1 VTHTPGPWTVGS
13 TLTNEG
19 ELPIVS
25 EHRRVALVDCQSPPR
40 RGERWKSNCAERDA
54 NACLIAAAPEL
65 LAALRLVVGL
75 ADNEAVESGDCRNP
89 DNPFAIARAA
99 IAKATT

>member
-1 VTHTPGPWTVGS
+1 VTHTPGPWETRQ
-13 TLTNEG
+13 LTNSTRIYAPEFNNAEICSIQRSRFSSG
-19 ELPIVS
+19 PTTT
-25 EHRRVALVDCQSPPR
+25 RREADAL
-40 RGERWKSNCAERDA
+40 
-54 NACLIAAAPEL
+54 LIAAAPEL

>member
-1 VTHTPGPWTVGS
+1 
-13 TLTNEG
+13 
-19 ELPIVS
+19 VS
-25 EHRRVALVDCQSPPR
+25 EDILKHL
-40 RGERWKSNCAERDA
+40 E
-54 NACLIAAAPEL
+54 LIAAMKSDLDRDKETMRRAATEIKRL
-65 LAALRLVVGL
+65 RREVAAMLAALRLVVGL

>member
-1 VTHTPGPWTVGS
+1 MRADGVVGRVGEKLGHIKLISPWI
-13 TLTNEG
+13 EG
-19 ELPIVS
+19 AWDGDPEAI
-25 EHRRVALVDCQSPPR
+25 
-40 RGERWKSNCAERDA
+40 A
-54 NACLIAAAPEL
+54 NARLIAAAPEM